1 MNITATEAAFTTA
14 FPKKKKRRA
23 LFGKRFKIGLGG
35 TILAIAVLCAIF
47 APLIAPYDPDA
58 QDLMARL
65 KPGFWSAK
73 AIPGHFLGTDNYG
86 RDLLS
91 RLIYGSRLSIMVG
104 MASMLLSALI
114 GSTAGVIAGLKGG
127 WTEQAIMRFAD
138 AQMAFPDILLA
149 ILMVAALGGNA
160 INLILVLGVSRWMV
174 YARVVFG
181 LTRSLKQR
189 PFVEAANLY
198 GGKDFYVM
206 RRHILPQ
213 VAPVLIVV
221 ATLQVAQMILQE
233 TALSFLGLGIPPPAA
248 TWGNILAE
256 GNTRLFIAPWIANCA
271 GLSIIALV
279 WGVNMLGNGL
289 REHYDPK
296 MIGR

>member
-1 MNITATEAAFTTA
+1 V
-14 FPKKKKRRA
+14 
-23 LFGKRFKIGLGG
+23 FGKRFKIAVGG
-35 TILAIAVLCAIF
+35 GIVAVAVLAAVL
-47 APLIAPYDPDA
+47 APLIAPWDPYQ

-65 KPGFWSAK
+65 KPGFWSAHG
-73 AIPGHFLGTDNYG
+73 APGHFLGTDNYG

-91 RLIYGSRLSIMVG
+91 RLIFGARLSILVG
-104 MASMLLSALI
+104 VSSMLLSALL
-114 GSTAGVIAGLKGG
+114 GGVAGVIAGLRGG
-127 WTEQAIMRFAD
+127 ATEQAIMRFAD

-160 INLILVLGVSRWMV
+160 LNLILVLGVSRWMI

-181 LTRSLKQR
+181 LTRSLRQR
-189 PFVEAANLY
+189 PFVEAARLY
-198 GGKDFYVM
+198 GGGDFYIM

-213 VAPVLIVV
+213 VMPVLTVL

-233 TALSFLGLGIPPPAA
+233 TALSFLGLGLPPPAA

-256 GNTRLFIAPWIANCA
+256 GNTRLFIAPWIANLA
-271 GLSIIALV
+271 GLAIILLV

-289 REHYDPK
+289 REHFDPRL
-296 MIGR
+296 MGR

>member
-1 MNITATEAAFTTA
+1 
-14 FPKKKKRRA
+14 
-23 LFGKRFKIGLGG
+23 
-35 TILAIAVLCAIF
+35 
-47 APLIAPYDPDA
+47 
-58 QDLMARL
+58 MARL
-65 KPGFWSAK
+65 KPGFWSDK
-73 AIPGHFLGTDNYG
+73 AVAGHFLGTDNYG

-91 RLIYGSRLSIMVG
+91 RLIYGSRLSILVG
-104 MASMLLSALI
+104 VSSMLLSALI

-127 WTEQAIMRFAD
+127 MTEQAIMRFAD

-160 INLILVLGVSRWMV
+160 LNLILVLGISRWMV

-189 PFVEAANLY
+189 PFVEAATLY
-198 GGKDFYVM
+198 GGGDFYVM

-233 TALSFLGLGIPPPAA
+233 TALSFLGLGLPPPAA

-256 GNTRLFIAPWIANCA
+256 GNTRLFIAPWIANFA

>member
-1 MNITATEAAFTTA
+1 MSDLAIART
-14 FPKKKKRRA
+14 KKKRA
-23 LFGKRFKIGLGG
+23 LFGKRFKITIGG

-47 APLIAPYDPDA
+47 APLLAPWDPDQ

-65 KPGFWSAK
+65 KPGFWSDK
-73 AIPGHFLGTDNYG
+73 AVPGHFLGTDNYG

-104 MASMLLSALI
+104 IASMLMSALI

-127 WTEQAIMRFAD
+127 MVEQAIMRFAD

-160 INLILVLGVSRWMV
+160 LNLILVLGISRWMV

-189 PFVEAANLY
+189 PFVEAATLY

-256 GNTRLFIAPWIANCA
+256 GNTRLFIAPWIANLA
-271 GLSIIALV
+271 GLAIIALV

-289 REHYDPK
+289 REHYDPR
-296 MIGR
+296 MVGP

>member
-1 MNITATEAAFTTA
+1 M
-14 FPKKKKRRA
+14 KKRKKR
-23 LFGKRFKIGLGG
+23 LFGKRFKITVGG
-35 TILAIAVLCAIF
+35 TLLAVAVLCAIF
-47 APLIAPYDPDA
+47 APLIAPWDPDQ

-65 KPGFWSAK
+65 KPGFWSDK
-73 AIPGHFLGTDNYG
+73 AVPGHFLGTDNYG

-91 RLIYGSRLSIMVG
+91 RLIYGSRLSILVG
-104 MASMLLSALI
+104 VSSMLLSALI

-127 WTEQAIMRFAD
+127 KTEQAIMRFAD

-160 INLILVLGVSRWMV
+160 LNLILVLGISRWMV

-189 PFVEAANLY
+189 PFVEAATLY
-198 GGKDFYVM
+198 GGGDFYVM
-206 RRHILPQ
+206 YRHIVPQ

-233 TALSFLGLGIPPPAA
+233 TALSFLGLGLPPPAA

-256 GNTRLFIAPWIANCA
+256 GNTRLFIAPWIANFA

>member
-1 MNITATEAAFTTA
+1 MTAIAI
-14 FPKKKKRRA
+14 PRKKKKRA
-23 LFGKRFKIGLGG
+23 IFGKRFKMTVGG
-35 TILAIAVLCAIF
+35 TILAIAVLGAIF
-47 APLIAPYDPDA
+47 APLLTPWDPDQ
-58 QDLMARL
+58 QDLLVRL
-65 KPGFWSAK
+65 KPGFWSDK
-73 AIPGHFLGTDNYG
+73 GVPGHFLGTDNYG

-104 MASMLLSALI
+104 VSAMLLSALI

-127 WTEQAIMRFAD
+127 WTEQVIMRFAD

-160 INLILVLGVSRWMV
+160 VNLILVLGISRWMV

-189 PFVEAANLY
+189 PFVEAATLY
-198 GGKDFYVM
+198 GGGDFYVM
-206 RRHILPQ
+206 RRHIIPQ

-233 TALSFLGLGIPPPAA
+233 TALSFLGLGLPPPAA

-256 GNTRLFIAPWIANCA
+256 GNTRLFIAPWIANFA

-296 MIGR
+296 MVGR

>member
-1 MNITATEAAFTTA
+1 MTALVVR
-14 FPKKKKRRA
+14 KKKRA
-23 LFGKRFKIGLGG
+23 LFGKRFKITVGG

-47 APLIAPYDPDA
+47 APLLTSWEPDQ
-58 QDLMARL
+58 QDLMVRL
-65 KPGFWSAK
+65 KPGFWSDK
-73 AIPGHFLGTDNYG
+73 AVPGHFLGTDNYG
-86 RDLLS
+86 RDLLA

-104 MASMLLSALI
+104 VSAMLLSAVI
-114 GSTAGVIAGLKGG
+114 GSIAGVIAGLKGG
-127 WTEQAIMRFAD
+127 WTEQVIMRFAD

-160 INLILVLGVSRWMV
+160 VNLIVVLGISRWMV

-189 PFVEAANLY
+189 PFVEAATLY

-206 RRHILPQ
+206 WRHILPQ

-256 GNTRLFIAPWIANCA
+256 GNTRLFIAPWIANFA

-296 MIGR
+296 MVGR

>member
-1 MNITATEAAFTTA
+1 M
-14 FPKKKKRRA
+14 KKRKKR
-23 LFGKRFKIGLGG
+23 LFGKRFKITVGG
-35 TILAIAVLCAIF
+35 TLLAVAVLCAVF
-47 APLIAPYDPDA
+47 APLIAPWDPDQ

-65 KPGFWSAK
+65 KPGFWSDK
-73 AIPGHFLGTDNYG
+73 AVPGHFLGTDNYG

-91 RLIYGSRLSIMVG
+91 RLIYGSRLSILVG
-104 MASMLLSALI
+104 VSSMLLSALI

-127 WTEQAIMRFAD
+127 KTEQAIMRFAD

-160 INLILVLGVSRWMV
+160 LNLILVLGISRWMV

-189 PFVEAANLY
+189 PFVEAATLY
-198 GGKDFYVM
+198 GGGDFYVM
-206 RRHILPQ
+206 YRHIVPQ

-233 TALSFLGLGIPPPAA
+233 TALSFLGLGLPPPAA

-256 GNTRLFIAPWIANCA
+256 GNTRLFIAPWIANFA

>member
-1 MNITATEAAFTTA
+1 MTAIAIPRKT
-14 FPKKKKRRA
+14 PQKKKRRA
-23 LFGKRFKIGLGG
+23 LFGKRFKMTVGG
-35 TILAIAVLCAIF
+35 TILAIAVLAAIF
-47 APLIAPYDPDA
+47 APLLTPWDPDQ
-58 QDLMARL
+58 QDLLVRL
-65 KPGFWSAK
+65 KPGFWSDK
-73 AIPGHFLGTDNYG
+73 GVPGHFLGTDNYG

-104 MASMLLSALI
+104 VSAMLLSALI

-127 WTEQAIMRFAD
+127 WTEQVIMRFAD

-160 INLILVLGVSRWMV
+160 TNLIIVLGISRWMV

-189 PFVEAANLY
+189 PFVEAATLY

-256 GNTRLFIAPWIANCA
+256 GNTRLFIAPWIANFA

-296 MIGR
+296 MAGR

>member
-1 MNITATEAAFTTA
+1 MTAIAIPQKT
-14 FPKKKKRRA
+14 PQKKKRRA
-23 LFGKRFKIGLGG
+23 LFGKRFKMTVGG
-35 TILAIAVLCAIF
+35 TILAVAVLCAIF
-47 APLIAPYDPDA
+47 APLLTPWDPDQ
-58 QDLMARL
+58 QDLLVRL
-65 KPGFWSAK
+65 KPGFWSDKGA
-73 AIPGHFLGTDNYG
+73 PGHFLGTDNYG

-104 MASMLLSALI
+104 VSAMLLSALI

-127 WTEQAIMRFAD
+127 WTEQVIMRFAD

-160 INLILVLGVSRWMV
+160 TNLIIVLGISRWMV

-189 PFVEAANLY
+189 PFVEAATLY

-206 RRHILPQ
+206 WRHILPQ

-256 GNTRLFIAPWIANCA
+256 GNTRLFIAPWIANFA

-296 MIGR
+296 MVGR

>member
-1 MNITATEAAFTTA
+1 L
-14 FPKKKKRRA
+14 KKKRRA
-23 LFGKRFKIGLGG
+23 LFGKRFKIAVGATVVG
-35 TILAIAVLCAIF
+35 AVVLCAVF
-47 APLIAPYDPDA
+47 APLLAPWDPYQ

-73 AIPGHFLGTDNYG
+73 AIPGHWLGTDNYG

-91 RLIYGSRLSIMVG
+91 RLIYGSRLSILVG
-104 MASMLLSALI
+104 VASMLLSALI
-114 GSTAGVIAGLKGG
+114 GTIAGIIAGLRGG
-127 WTEQAIMRFAD
+127 LTEQAIMRFAD

-160 INLILVLGVSRWMV
+160 LNLILVLGISRWMV

-181 LTRSLKQR
+181 LTRTLKQR
-189 PFVEAANLY
+189 PFVEAATLY
-198 GGKDFYVM
+198 GGNDRYIM

-213 VAPVLIVV
+213 VAPVLTVV

-233 TALSFLGLGIPPPAA
+233 TALSFLGLGLPPPAA

-256 GNTRLFIAPWIANCA
+256 GGTRLFIAPWIANLA

-289 REHYDPK
+289 REHYDP
-296 MIGR
+296 RLAER

>member
-1 MNITATEAAFTTA
+1 MTPPPKNR
-14 FPKKKKRRA
+14 KKKKRA
-23 LFGKRFKIGLGG
+23 LFGKKFKIAVGG
-35 TILAIAVLCAIF
+35 AILTTAVLAAIF
-47 APLIAPYDPDA
+47 APLLTPWDPDQ
-58 QDLMARL
+58 QDLLVRL
-65 KPGFWSAK
+65 KPGFWSDK
-73 AIPGHFLGTDNYG
+73 AVPGHFLGTDNYG
-86 RDLLS
+86 RDLLA
-91 RLIYGSRLSIMVG
+91 RLIWGSRLSIMVG
-104 MASMLLSALI
+104 VSAMLLSALI
-114 GSTAGVIAGLKGG
+114 GSIAGVIAGLKGG
-127 WTEQAIMRFAD
+127 WTEQVIMRFAD

-160 INLILVLGVSRWMV
+160 LNLILVLGISRWMV

-189 PFVEAANLY
+189 PFVEAATLY
-198 GGKDFYVM
+198 GGGDFYVM
-206 RRHILPQ
+206 RRHIIPQ

-233 TALSFLGLGIPPPAA
+233 TALSFLGLGLPPPAA

-256 GNTRLFIAPWIANCA
+256 GNTRLFIAPWIANFA

-296 MIGR
+296 MSGR

>member
-1 MNITATEAAFTTA
+1 M
-14 FPKKKKRRA
+14 RQR
-23 LFGKRFKIGLGG
+23 LFGKRFKIATGG
-35 TILAIAVLCAIF
+35 GIVMLAVLAAVL
-47 APLIAPYDPDA
+47 APLIAPWDPDQ

-65 KPGFWSAK
+65 KPGFWSDK
-73 AIPGHFLGTDNYG
+73 AVVGHFLGTDNYG

-91 RLIYGSRLSIMVG
+91 RLIYGSRLSILVG
-104 MASMLLSALI
+104 VSSMLLSALI

-127 WTEQAIMRFAD
+127 MVEQAIMRFAD

-160 INLILVLGVSRWMV
+160 LNLILVLGVSRWMV

-189 PFVEAANLY
+189 PFVEAATLY
-198 GGKDFYVM
+198 GGGDFYVM

-213 VAPVLIVV
+213 VAPILIVV

-233 TALSFLGLGIPPPAA
+233 TALSFLGLGLPPPAA

-256 GNTRLFIAPWIANCA
+256 GNTRLFIAPWIANFA

-296 MIGR
+296 MVGR

>member
-1 MNITATEAAFTTA
+1 V
-14 FPKKKKRRA
+14 KKRKKR
-23 LFGKRFKIGLGG
+23 LFGKRFKITVGG
-35 TILAIAVLCAIF
+35 TLLAVAVLCAIF
-47 APLIAPYDPDA
+47 APLIAPWDPDQ

-65 KPGFWSAK
+65 KPGFWSDK
-73 AIPGHFLGTDNYG
+73 AVPGHFLGTDNYG

-91 RLIYGSRLSIMVG
+91 RLIYGSRLSILVG
-104 MASMLLSALI
+104 VSSMLLSALI

-127 WTEQAIMRFAD
+127 KTEQAIMRFAD

-160 INLILVLGVSRWMV
+160 LNLILVLGISRWMV

-189 PFVEAANLY
+189 PFVEAATLY
-198 GGKDFYVM
+198 GGGDFYVM
-206 RRHILPQ
+206 YRHIVPQ

-233 TALSFLGLGIPPPAA
+233 TALSFLGLGLPPPAA

-256 GNTRLFIAPWIANCA
+256 GNTRLFIAPWIANFA

>member
-1 MNITATEAAFTTA
+1 MTAIAI
-14 FPKKKKRRA
+14 PRKKKKRA
-23 LFGKRFKIGLGG
+23 IFGKRFKMTVGG
-35 TILAIAVLCAIF
+35 TILAIAVLGAIF
-47 APLIAPYDPDA
+47 APLLTPWDPDQ
-58 QDLMARL
+58 QDLMVRL
-65 KPGFWSAK
+65 KPGFWSDK
-73 AIPGHFLGTDNYG
+73 GVPGHFLGTDNYG

-104 MASMLLSALI
+104 VSAMLLSALI

-127 WTEQAIMRFAD
+127 WTEQVIMRFAD

-160 INLILVLGVSRWMV
+160 VNLILVLGISRWMV

-189 PFVEAANLY
+189 PFVEAATLY
-198 GGKDFYVM
+198 GGGDFYVM
-206 RRHILPQ
+206 RRHIIPQ

-233 TALSFLGLGIPPPAA
+233 TALSFLGLGLPAPAA

-256 GNTRLFIAPWIANCA
+256 GNTRLFIAPWIANFA

-296 MIGR
+296 MVGR